1 MELGQRLLPHSPT
14 ATGKKSDHE
23 DVSIL
28 KDTLSIMAWPVHR
41 RCFIFLFVL
50 FKYNPLRFI
59 FYHPRSTDFEEKIEG
74 L

>member
-28 KDTLSIMAWPVHR
+28 KDTLCIMAQPV
-41 RCFIFLFVL
+41 LYTDVVL
-50 FKYNPLRFI
+50 FYF
-59 FYHPRSTDFEEKIEG
+59 RSIEI
-74 L
+74 